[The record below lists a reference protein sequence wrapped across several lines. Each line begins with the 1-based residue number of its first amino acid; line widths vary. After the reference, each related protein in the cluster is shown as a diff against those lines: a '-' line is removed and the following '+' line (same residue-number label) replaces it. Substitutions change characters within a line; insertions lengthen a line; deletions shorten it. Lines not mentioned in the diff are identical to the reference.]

1 MPTSVQ
7 EQVKVLVELQKID
20 GEMFRLKQELS
31 GHPVLQKKAEDEFE
45 KKKVRLKAAE
55 DELKAR
61 QVKQKERELDLASR
75 EEKIKKLQTQLYAL
89 KSNKE
94 YQAMEL
100 EIKGAKA
107 DNSVVEE
114 EILRLFDAVEEARAA
129 VAREKEALA
138 AEEKS
143 HKETLAVLKKN
154 SDALNAQ
161 VSALDE
167 RRKVFTPNVDP
178 KLLTQYEK
186 ILKGRDGLAIAPVLE
201 QSCGGCH
208 IGLPAQFVNEIQMQP
223 DKIMYCEDCGRIL
236 YWPS

>member
-20 GEMFRLKQELS
+20 GEMFRLKHELA
-31 GHPVLQKKAEDEFE
+31 GHPVLQKKAEEEFE

-138 AEEKS
+138 SEEKS
-143 HKETLAVLKKN
+143 HKETLAALKKD

-161 VSALDE
+161 VSVLDE

-186 ILKGRDGLAIAPVLE
+186 ILKGRDGLAIVPILE

>member
-20 GEMFRLKQELS
+20 GELFRLRKVLAE
-31 GHPVLQKKAEDEFE
+31 HPARQKKAEEEFE

-55 DELKAR
+55 DELKSR
-61 QVKQKERELDLASR
+61 QVKQKDKELDLQSR

-107 DNSVVEE
+107 DNSLVEE
-114 EILRLFDAVEEARAA
+114 EILRLFDAVEEARTA

-138 AEEKS
+138 VEEKA
-143 HKETLAVLKKN
+143 HRDTLAVLKK
-154 SDALNAQ
+154 DAETLGAQ
-161 VSALDE
+161 VSALE
-167 RRKVFTPNVDP
+167 EKRKAYTPNLEP

-186 ILKGRDGLAIAPVLE
+186 ILKGRDGTAIVPILE

-208 IGLPAQFVNEIQMQP
+208 IGLPPQFINEIQMNP
-223 DKIMYCEDCGRIL
+223 DKLMYCEDCGRIL